1 MFIENLIIAVTVT
14 AVVYGIRYSLWEKN
28 VPANIQKMR
37 WVIAI
42 AITLIVM
49 IISIAIQSSS
59 KAFSSQTG
67 AIYFLLM
74 YTIANAL
81 DDKKKND
88 KDDKLSKKS

>member
-1 MFIENLIIAVTVT
+1 MLIENLIIAVTVT